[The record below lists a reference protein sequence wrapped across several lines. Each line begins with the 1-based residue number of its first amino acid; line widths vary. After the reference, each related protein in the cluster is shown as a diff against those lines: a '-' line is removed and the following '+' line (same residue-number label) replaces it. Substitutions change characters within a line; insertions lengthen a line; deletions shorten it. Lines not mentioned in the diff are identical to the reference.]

1 MFTRRGLFA
10 LAAAGATAT
19 SRMTSKERVDR
30 ALRGEE
36 VDRPPFTFW
45 HHFGLQK
52 EPGERHARATLDFH
66 RKFRTDL
73 VKVMSDFPY
82 PPPGAGKWHELSVQS
97 NPFPEQLRALEIIRD
112 GLKDEAYFVETLF
125 NPWNQA
131 EKLSSKREVRQFM
144 RENPKALLAAL
155 EAIAES
161 QANHV
166 KKAIATGAAGIFL
179 AIANAQD
186 GILTREEYAKF
197 SQPFDRLVLQA
208 AEGAKINVLHLHGD
222 KVYLDAFYNGW
233 PGATVINY
241 SAHGTGVPIAKV
253 RAGFG
258 GVIMGGLDEVN
269 FRTLTAAG
277 LKKQAEAAR
286 AAAGRKF
293 ILAPGCSVPDESAD
307 EELRR
312 LPELLGA

>member
-1 MFTRRGLFA
+1 MFTRRGLLA
-10 LAAAGATAT
+10 LAAAGATAK

-52 EPGERHARATLDFH
+52 EPGERFARATLDFH

-82 PPPGAGKWHELSVQS
+82 PRPSGKWYELSVES
-97 NPFPEQLRALEIIRD
+97 NPFPEQLRALEMIRD
-112 GLKDEAYFVETLF
+112 GLKGDAYFVETLF

-131 EKLSSKREVRQFM
+131 EKLSSKEQVQQLKRD
-144 RENPKALLAAL
+144 NPKVLLAAL
-155 EAIAES
+155 ETIAES
-161 QANHV
+161 EANHV
-166 KKAIATGAAGIFL
+166 KKAIATGASGIFL

-197 SQPFDRLVLQA
+197 SQPFDRIVLQA
-208 AEGAKINVLHLHGD
+208 AAGSKINVLHLHGP
-222 KVYLDAFYNGW
+222 KVYLDLFYHGW
-233 PGATVINY
+233 TGATVINY
-241 SAHGTGVPIAKV
+241 GDQETGVPVSKV
-253 RAGFG
+253 RAAYD
-258 GVIMGGLDEVN
+258 GVIMGGLDEIN
-269 FRTLTAAG
+269 YRSLTPAD
-277 LKKQAEAAR
+277 LKKQADAAR

-293 ILAPGCSVPDESAD
+293 ILAPGCSVPDDSAD
-307 EELRR
+307 EELSR
-312 LPELLGA
+312 LPALLGA